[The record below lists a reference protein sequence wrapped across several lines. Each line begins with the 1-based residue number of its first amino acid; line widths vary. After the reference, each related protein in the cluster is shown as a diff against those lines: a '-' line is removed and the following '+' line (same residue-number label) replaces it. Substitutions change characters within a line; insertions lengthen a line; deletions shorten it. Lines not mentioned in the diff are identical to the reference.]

1 MLTYMSTNK
10 FSSAEDGT
18 KKEVTDIQNV
28 QVSNIM
34 PDITPPEELPDPRGD
49 KKQQQSNLP
58 PLRSFEE
65 LKQEEENKSASALG
79 YEKQSY
85 VPCHTDTELAEIKLR
100 LDAYLQAEGIDVENP
115 IDPPECLIE
124 VNGVPAIPI
133 GDLTLITGEKKSGK
147 STTYHVLSSVLLSEE
162 GKWGPIV
169 RTLKDPRIVIFD
181 AEQARYHAQEAN
193 IRILRMAG
201 LPQKNIFNQMR
212 YVPLRAL
219 SYEGRQQVIADY
231 LEVYHPNVAIID
243 GIVDLITDFNSIEES
258 KPFIDK
264 LMAWATYYKCCVV
277 GLIHTSKTAPGEPR
291 GHLGA
296 FGVEKAY
303 MTIEIKKDKWSI
315 FSVETQSSRGEEM
328 PTWYF
333 KHDGNDIVPAD
344 NDAETHKKE
353 SNDKRSE
360 AMKKKADKEYQQNA
374 QKVIGLIKGYNGLIR
389 KVDLVKLIEETEG
402 LGLKS
407 TAAYN
412 LIKKMEDDNKINVGE
427 GGYINIASE

>member
-1 MLTYMSTNK
+1 M
-10 FSSAEDGT
+10 ET
-18 KKEVTDIQNV
+18 KKNNAEYPQGELCNTGTFSQSSNQEVIGE
-28 QVSNIM
+28 SCI
-34 PDITPPEELPDPRGD
+34 PLSGEEKIP
-49 KKQQQSNLP
+49 QQPSNLP
-58 PLRSFEE
+58 PLPSFEE
-65 LKQEEENKSASALG
+65 LKQKEENQSNSSSG
-79 YEKQSY
+79 YEKQSFIPFY
-85 VPCHTDTELAEIKLR
+85 TDRDRAEIKSL
-100 LDAYLQAEGIDVENP
+100 LDVYLQTEGIDVENP

-124 VNGVPAIPI
+124 VNGVPALPI
-133 GDLTLITGEKKSGK
+133 GDLSLITGEKKSGK

-169 RTLKDPRIVIFD
+169 RKLDDPRIVIFD
-181 AEQARYHAQEAN
+181 AEQARYHAQQAN

-201 LPQKNIFNQMR
+201 LPQKNIFDRLR
-212 YVPLRAL
+212 YIPLRSL

-231 LEVYHPNVAIID
+231 LEVYRPNVVIID

-264 LMAWATYYKCCVV
+264 LMAWATNYQCCVV

-315 FSVETQSSRGEEM
+315 FSVETQSCRGEDM
-328 PTWYF
+328 PEWYF
-333 KHDGNDIVPAD
+333 KHDGDDVVPAD

-353 SNDKRSE
+353 SNEKRSD
-360 AMKKKADKEYQQNA
+360 AMKKKADKEYQINA
-374 QKVIGLIKGYNGLIR
+374 QKVIGLIKGYNIPIR

-402 LGLKS
+402 IGLKS
-407 TAAYN
+407 SAAYN
-412 LIKKMEDDNKINVGE
+412 LIKKMEDDKKINIRE
-427 GGYINIASE
+427 GGYITISSE